1 MRRRLG
7 NWMLAMAL
15 IGAALAPSG
24 AQAAWGTD
32 NQHQLVPSYFYPD
45 WWNATNHW
53 FRMCDA
59 MNVAGG
65 PSTAVMNP
73 GGGPGAAANP
83 DYAEA
88 LARCH
93 ARGQRV
99 VGYVDTSFGARPLA
113 AVRADIDAHYAHY
126 PSIDGVFV
134 DQMSTDPATRGYY
147 ESLYA
152 YIGGKPGAHEVV
164 GNPGLA
170 AATAWQL
177 DAPVADVVVV
187 FEGSAAQYLGWT
199 PPAWVR
205 ERVASQISNLVYSA
219 PDEAA
224 MRQVCARS
232 KTLNAGSM
240 YVTDDALPNPWDTLP
255 PQPYWTGSIAVCH

>member
-1 MRRRLG
+1 LTASLRR
-7 NWMLAMAL
+7 
-15 IGAALAPSG
+15 
-24 AQAAWGTD
+24 
-32 NQHQLVPSYFYPD
+32 V
-45 WWNATNHW
+45 
-53 FRMCDA
+53 
-59 MNVAGG
+59 
-65 PSTAVMNP
+65 
-73 GGGPGAAANP
+73 
-83 DYAEA
+83 YAEA

-113 AVRADIDAHYAHY
+113 AVRADIDAHYARY
-126 PSIDGVFV
+126 PSIDGVFLE
-134 DQMSTDPATRGYY
+134 QMSTDPATRGYY
-147 ESLYA
+147 QSLYA
-152 YIGGKPGAHEVV
+152 YIGGNPGAHEVV

-177 DAPVADVVVV
+177 DTPVADVVTV

-205 ERVASQISNLVYSA
+205 DRVASQISNLVYSA
-219 PDEAA
+219 PDEAT

-240 YVTDDALPNPWDTLP
+240 DVTDDALPNPWDTLP
-255 PQPYWTGSIAVCH
+255 AQPIGRTPSPPATRSRVGKIGCRRSPRGRDRRAPGRTLSRCPSRERSAPW